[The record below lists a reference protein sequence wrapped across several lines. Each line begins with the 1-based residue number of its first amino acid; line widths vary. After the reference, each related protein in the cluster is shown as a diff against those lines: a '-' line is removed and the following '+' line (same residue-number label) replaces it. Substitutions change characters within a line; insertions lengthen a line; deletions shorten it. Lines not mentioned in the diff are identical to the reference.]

1 MYRMWQGI
9 QIEKK
14 KIIEDYV
21 KEYLQYYYALS
32 KDVKRLHKWIVITTI
47 IEATI
52 YSTILLSTMAGNNLI
67 YLSEKLNNGSI
78 VTVSVGILAFVGI
91 FYGLLMKENV
101 GKKLKKVADKLAWYE
116 LKIMDDNNNKHLL
129 KDLKIRSM
137 THIQSQLKLL
147 QL

>member
-1 MYRMWQGI
+1 
-9 QIEKK
+9 
-14 KIIEDYV
+14 
-21 KEYLQYYYALS
+21 
-32 KDVKRLHKWIVITTI
+32 
-47 IEATI
+47 
-52 YSTILLSTMAGNNLI
+52 MAGNNLI

-78 VTVSVGILAFVGI
+78 VTGSVGILAFVGI

-137 THIQSQLKLL
+137 THIHSQLKLL

>member
-78 VTVSVGILAFVGI
+78 VTGSVGILAFVGI